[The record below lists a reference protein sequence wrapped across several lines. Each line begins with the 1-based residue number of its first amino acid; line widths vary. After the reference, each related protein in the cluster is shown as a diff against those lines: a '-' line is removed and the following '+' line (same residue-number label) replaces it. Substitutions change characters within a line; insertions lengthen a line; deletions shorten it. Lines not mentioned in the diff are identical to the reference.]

1 MEQRIEHLQ
10 ASVGLQGAGEPS
22 SSRTLSSDVE
32 TLQKQLTALV
42 AGQNALAL
50 VTTPPVFR
58 FFEEASSL
66 KELATKAT
74 EIETN
79 EKRLRQMASQL
90 ELIRRLRH
98 SALDHDSDSLA
109 QFEQLEIRLATL
121 KEQLVC
127 CGHEVEKSHDEF
139 VRLLSVYN
147 EMVAQLSL
155 AFLRWNKVL
164 DVRLAGNAE

>member
-1 MEQRIEHLQ
+1 
-10 ASVGLQGAGEPS
+10 
-22 SSRTLSSDVE
+22 LSLS
-32 TLQKQLTALV
+32 LSFCLSLKC
-42 AGQNALAL
+42 
-50 VTTPPVFR
+50 TTPPVVR
-58 FFEEASSL
+58 FCL
-66 KELATKAT
+66 
-74 EIETN
+74 
-79 EKRLRQMASQL
+79 
-90 ELIRRLRH
+90 
-98 SALDHDSDSLA
+98 
-109 QFEQLEIRLATL
+109 EQLEIRLATL